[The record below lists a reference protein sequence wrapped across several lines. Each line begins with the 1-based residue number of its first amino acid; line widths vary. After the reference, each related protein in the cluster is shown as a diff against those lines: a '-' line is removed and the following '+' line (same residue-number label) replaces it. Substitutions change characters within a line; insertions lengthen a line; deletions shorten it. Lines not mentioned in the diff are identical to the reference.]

1 MRIENL
7 WCVHVR
13 TTRRAD
19 TPCTGVGKRV
29 GAILGKS
36 VLVPGARLS
45 RRGPERVETHHPGR
59 QSLAALGAIS
69 TIARGALPRRGAGSA
84 RRRLQRGDP
93 RCLCIFRSLIQNG
106 ILTHDRAVRGTPD
119 RSWGFRRKPRQ
130 AWLDAASRRH
140 SPSGRSVTARLNRG
154 LAAQLTRQ
162 VRHGW
167 PQTASCAPRG
177 EAAAGTSLA
186 CRRTL
191 GAIIDPLP
199 SAFRTARERPWHPT
213 TT

>member
-1 MRIENL
+1 M

-45 RRGPERVETHHPGR
+45 RMGPERVETHRSGPAGPGGTR
-59 QSLAALGAIS
+59 RHQHDRARRACRCAAGLAARGVGFNGAI
-69 TIARGALPRRGAGSA
+69 RGR
-84 RRRLQRGDP
+84 
-93 RCLCIFRSLIQNG
+93 LCIFRSLIQNG

-119 RSWGFRRKPRQ
+119 RSWGFRRKPRH

-140 SPSGRSVTARLNRG
+140 SPAGRSVTARLNRG
-154 LAAQLTRQ
+154 
-162 VRHGW
+162 
-167 PQTASCAPRG
+167 
-177 EAAAGTSLA
+177 
-186 CRRTL
+186 
-191 GAIIDPLP
+191 
-199 SAFRTARERPWHPT
+199 
-213 TT
+213 